1 MLYWGAGLWN
11 NLWDREDWSSSPR
24 GILGVVVLLEG
35 EIRGDRVSTSN
46 CCVVAGNLEFGSVSV
61 GWEGR

>member
-24 GILGVVVLLEG
+24 RGILGVVVLLEG
-35 EIRGDRVSTSN
+35 EIREDRVPTSN
-46 CCVVAGNLEFGSVSV
+46 CGV
-61 GWEGR
+61 G

>member
-35 EIRGDRVSTSN
+35 KIRKDRVPTSN
-46 CCVVAGNLEFGSVSV
+46 CGVWLVQATLGLGQLA
-61 GWEGR
+61 